1 MYLALCLDR
10 LLRFKGKGILT
21 LDVTYG
27 RPVACPELRVT
38 CLLEAWSRRDKQ
50 KFLRGHFLEALEH
63 EAQVHKIQALSLY
76 LSPSLSSESS
86 IHDAIQ

>member
-1 MYLALCLDR
+1 MYMYLALCLDR
-10 LLRFKGKGILT
+10 LLRFKGILT

-63 EAQVHKIQALSLY
+63 EAQVLKIQALSL
-76 LSPSLSSESS
+76 SLSLSLSLFLS
-86 IHDAIQ
+86 LI